1 MKETLFLIDGT
12 ALLYRSFFAFIKNPL
27 INSKGQNTSAIF
39 GVINSF
45 MYLVDKM
52 KPEHIVIS
60 FDRKAPT
67 FRHEMSDTYKAH
79 RPPMPDDLV
88 SQIAPVK
95 QFFELVTLPEISL
108 DGYEADDILA
118 TLAEHFKQDYEVLI
132 VSGDKDFS
140 QLVDEHIHLYD
151 PMKDIIVDSDAV
163 FNKYGVTATQFID
176 YLALIGDASD
186 NIPGVKGIGPK
197 TAEALLQQYND
208 LDNIYA
214 NLDKHAPKV
223 REKLELNRDNAY
235 LSRDLARI
243 IRDVPIPMPDIERIS
258 FNKSMLHNALPLIK
272 EYELPHLYRK
282 IENITPP
289 VATEIP
295 VPKETKIVEQDLF
308 QDDIFGTTPEPE
320 AVPAVFEARLVETS
334 NYRQLLDEI
343 SRAEIVSLDTETD
356 SVDPMLAN
364 LAGISICTTEAHAW
378 YIPVAHKMA
387 DNMPME
393 QVLNDLKQALHS
405 KKLVGHNFKYDLM
418 VLKRHGLE
426 LDNDF
431 FDTMIAAYILDPGT
445 NQYSLDD
452 CAKSELHYTMQP
464 ISALIGKGKKQI
476 TFDMV
481 DLSDACFYAAED
493 AWAVFMIYPILLRK
507 LEFSNLKKLYDEI
520 ELPLVRVL
528 QKMEETGVLIDEAV
542 LSVISKMINRELK
555 VLTDKIYEI
564 AGYQLN
570 LNSTQQLAKLLFEE
584 LKLPVQKKTKTGVST
599 DSSVLEELAEEYEIA
614 AHISQYRQLTKLEG
628 TYVSAL
634 PKMIN
639 PHTGRIHSSFNQ
651 TIASTGRLSSTNPN
665 LQNIPI
671 RTEIGREIRKA
682 FVAENRDWIIMAA
695 DYSQIE
701 LRLLALMSRD
711 EVLVT
716 AFRNGVDIHR
726 QMAALI
732 SGKDI
737 AEVTTDERRQAKTIN
752 FGILY
757 GMGQRKLSKDL
768 GISQAEA
775 KSLITNYFARFP
787 SISDFLQSSV
797 ATARKMQYCET
808 LFGRRLYLPF
818 INSSG
823 MRLKSESERVAVNMP
838 IQGTAA
844 DIIKIAM
851 IDINNR
857 IRGLDWIRMILQVHD
872 ELVFEVQS
880 SHLEEAKELV
890 RTAMENALPEQYRSV
905 VSLQTEIGVGAN
917 WYEAH

>member
-12 ALLYRSFFAFIKNPL
+12 ALLYRSYFAFIKNPL

-67 FRHEMSDTYKAH
+67 FRHEMSEDYKAH
-79 RPPMPDDLV
+79 RPPMPEDLV
-88 SQIAPVK
+88 SQIAPVTK
-95 QFFELVTLPEISL
+95 FFELITLPEISL

-132 VSGDKDFS
+132 ISGDKDFS
-140 QLVDEHIHLYD
+140 QLVDEHTHLYD
-151 PMKDIIVDSDAV
+151 PMKDLIVDSEAV
-163 FNKYGVTATQFID
+163 YAKYGVTTTQFID

-208 LDNIYA
+208 LDNIYT
-214 NLDKHAPKV
+214 NLDKLAPKV

-243 IRDVPIPMPDIERIS
+243 IRDVPIVMPDLERIS
-258 FNKSMLHNALPLIK
+258 FHKSSLRNALPLIK
-272 EYELPHLYRK
+272 EYELPNLYRK
-282 IENITPP
+282 IDSMIP
-289 VATEIP
+289 ATT
-295 VPKETKIVEQDLF
+295 VVEAPEKTVEKDLF
-308 QDDIFGTTPEPE
+308 QDDIFDTSPKPEITPAP
-320 AVPAVFEARLVETS
+320 FEARLVEPA

-343 SRAEIVSLDTETD
+343 SCAAVVSLDTETD

-364 LAGISICTTEAHAW
+364 LVGISICTTEAHAW

-393 QVLNDLKQALHS
+393 QVLMDLKQAL
-405 KKLVGHNFKYDLM
+405 KGKMLTGHNFKYDLM

-426 LDNDF
+426 LSNDF

-464 ISALIGKGKKQI
+464 ISDLIGKGKKQI
-476 TFDMV
+476 TIDMADV
-481 DLSDACFYAAED
+481 QEVCFYAAED
-493 AWAVFMIYPILLRK
+493 AWAVFMIYPIYRRK
-507 LEFSNLKKLYDEI
+507 LDFSNLQKLYDEI

-528 QKMEETGVLIDEAV
+528 QQMEETGVLIDEAV

-584 LKLPVQKKTKTGVST
+584 LKLPVHKKTKTGVST

-682 FVAENRDWIIMAA
+682 FVAENQDWVIMAA

-711 EVLVT
+711 EVLVS

-732 SGKDI
+732 SGKDL
-737 AEVTTDERRQAKTIN
+737 ADVTSDERRQAKTIN

-757 GMGQRKLSKDL
+757 GMGQRKLSKEL
-768 GISQAEA
+768 GISQTEA
-775 KSLITNYFARFP
+775 KTLITNYFARFP

-797 ATARKMQYCET
+797 TRARSNQYCET

-851 IDINNR
+851 IDIHEQIN
-857 IRGLDWIRMILQVHD
+857 GLDWIRMILQVHD

-880 SHLEEAKELV
+880 SHLDEAKQLV
-890 RTAMENALPEQYRSV
+890 RQAMENALPEQFRSV
-905 VSLQTEIGVGAN
+905 VRLQTDIGTGDN